1 MDELGNGMCVLV
13 PRPKP
18 KPGQW
23 DILEGNQTYCNLLN
37 YNLVRRIV
45 RNLLRRP
52 WMEFHKWWSNP
63 TAGDKYTI
71 DTYEVC
77 NGAGRSMNNCTL
89 EPINMNREA
98 VSILIK
104 EDSKRSFI

>member
-37 YNLVRRIV
+37 Y
-45 RNLLRRP
+45 
-52 WMEFHKWWSNP
+52 
-63 TAGDKYTI
+63 
-71 DTYEVC
+71 
-77 NGAGRSMNNCTL
+77 
-89 EPINMNREA
+89 
-98 VSILIK
+98 
-104 EDSKRSFI
+104 

>member
-1 MDELGNGMCVLV
+1 MDKLGNGMCLLV

-37 YNLVRRIV
+37 YNLVRKIV

-52 WMEFHKWWSNP
+52 WMEFHKWWNNP

-77 NGAGRSMNNCTL
+77 NGAVRSMNNCKL

-98 VSILIK
+98 VNILIK
-104 EDSKRSFI
+104 EDSKGSFI

>member
-1 MDELGNGMCVLV
+1 
-13 PRPKP
+13 
-18 KPGQW
+18 
-23 DILEGNQTYCNLLN
+23 
-37 YNLVRRIV
+37 
-45 RNLLRRP
+45 
-52 WMEFHKWWSNP
+52 MEFHKWWNNP
-63 TAGDKYTI
+63 KSSDKYTI

-98 VSILIK
+98 VNILIK